1 MVKSMKK
8 KKYSKFDYL
17 LAVFMIGISL
27 AAIYPLY
34 YIYINSLSGGVYV
47 GSNQV
52 TLYPKGFTTYAYS
65 IAFQNSAVVTSF
77 FNSVFYTITGT
88 MISVLLT
95 ALCAYP
101 LSRKDFYGGKVITF
115 IIMFTM
121 FFSGGI
127 IPLFLTVR
135 DLKMYN
141 SIWAILLPSCISVY
155 NVIVMRTFFQTISR
169 ELTESAYIDGANDWI
184 IFRKIIMP
192 LSKPILATMILF
204 YGVANWNA
212 FYNALM
218 FLSDKALYPLQL
230 VLRSIVIEGA
240 TTELAYAA
248 SSEGS
253 LSVAIDTKSVKY
265 AVTAVTTLPLI
276 LCYPFVFKYFEKG
289 VMIGSVKG

>member
-1 MVKSMKK
+1 MVIAMKK
-8 KKYSKFDYL
+8 KRITLFDYL
-17 LAVFMIGISL
+17 LGAFMVLISL
-27 AAIYPLY
+27 VAVYPLY
-34 YIYINSLSGGVYV
+34 YIYINSLSSGVYV
-47 GSNQV
+47 GANQV

-65 IAFQNSAVVTSF
+65 IAFRNPAVVTSF
-77 FNSVFYTITGT
+77 LNSIFYTVAGT
-88 MISVLLT
+88 IISVLLT

-115 IIMFTM
+115 FIMFTM

-127 IPLFLTVR
+127 IPLFLTIR

-141 SIWAILLPSCISVY
+141 TRWAILLPACISVY
-155 NVIVMRTFFQTISR
+155 NVIVMRTFFQSISY
-169 ELTESAYIDGANDWI
+169 ELTESAYIDGANDWV
-184 IFRKIIMP
+184 IFKRIIMP

-204 YGVANWNA
+204 YGVANWNS

-218 FLSDKALYPLQL
+218 FLSDKTLYPLQL
-230 VLRSIVIEGA
+230 VLRSIVIEGS
-240 TTELAYAA
+240 TTEMAYAA

-253 LSVAIDTKSVKY
+253 MVTAIDTKSIKY

-276 LCYPFVFKYFEKG
+276 LVYPFVFKYFEKG

>member
-17 LAVFMIGISL
+17 LAVFMIVISL